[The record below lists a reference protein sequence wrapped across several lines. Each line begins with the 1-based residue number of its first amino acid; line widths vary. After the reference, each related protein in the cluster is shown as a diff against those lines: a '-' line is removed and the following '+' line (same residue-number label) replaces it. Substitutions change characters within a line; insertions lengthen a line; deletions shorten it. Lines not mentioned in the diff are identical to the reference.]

1 MVFALVETSVWD
13 ILTLGWLGYSKNTKM
28 GKKILE
34 TLLLLHSFGDLKS
47 PRKTHFSTQCH
58 HESGLAAWFLL
69 PFCTKGMKSLSSSG
83 LTDEIFFQRRD
94 IFRKNFLGQ
103 KSLVRLTNFLSRQKS
118 GLTLARA
125 FKREQNHHTKEDG
138 VRSRNTALQGWIEC
152 CRLHQRHA
160 CFYSWIDYKFKSYGI
175 I

>member
-1 MVFALVETSVWD
+1 MIWICSQFNCKSTRAFDEVGSIQFNPAKHIFRLLTPSSFVWWFCYHLTPARVWD
-13 ILTLGWLGYSKNTKM
+13 LAFGGSLILPQ
-28 GKKILE
+28 
-34 TLLLLHSFGDLKS
+34 KS
-47 PRKTHFSTQCH
+47 PRKTQFSTQCY

-118 GLTLARA
+118 GLTLARVLSA
-125 FKREQNHHTKEDG
+125 NKTITQKKME
-138 VRSRNTALQGWIEC
+138 
-152 CRLHQRHA
+152 
-160 CFYSWIDYKFKSYGI
+160 
-175 I
+175 